1 MIFALAF
8 IAALSLSMAIIPL
21 MVRVAPRLGMIDV
34 PDQRKVHAI
43 PIPRVGGVGIVIGA
57 VAPVFLLLPHD
68 PGLYSFMFGAL
79 VLLVFGAWDDARE
92 LGHYVKFIGQFIAVL
107 TVVYLGDEW
116 VNTLPFDGMEHIP
129 AAVGKPFTVFA
140 MVGTINAINH
150 SDGLDGLAGGESLMS
165 LVCIAY
171 LAWLSDGI
179 TAVTIALATV
189 GGIFGFLRF
198 NSYPAKVFMG
208 DGGSQFIGF
217 TLAYLTV
224 VLLRHVDP
232 VLSPALPALILGL
245 PIVDIIAVFAMRV
258 SKGMNWFKATKN
270 HIHHRLLELG
280 FDHYESVVIIY
291 SVQAL
296 LVICAIPLRY
306 ESDGLILGI
315 YLSVCATVFTF
326 LMVAES
332 KGWVAHKEGAPSA
345 LRRLIENVKS
355 HQQFLNAPAVF
366 LMIALPVFLVA
377 SPLMATYVPRDFSIA
392 SAILFIFLLAGLV
405 YGRASWVFLRAIIF
419 PSVAFGVYL
428 LDIYPPGSDSH
439 LDSFVYAF
447 FGVIVV
453 SLAIVARYAP
463 DRLFRFTPMDFL
475 VVLLVVL
482 MGIMPEE
489 RPVSAVA
496 VAILIK
502 IIILFYAC
510 EYLISRSTKRWNGL
524 TASTLACL
532 ALIAVRGILI

>member
-21 MVRVAPRLGMIDV
+21 MVRVAPRLGMIDI

-43 PIPRVGGVGIVIGA
+43 PIPRVGGVGIVVGA
-57 VAPVFLLLPHD
+57 IVPVFLLLPHD
-68 PGLYSFMFGAL
+68 PSLYAYVFGAL
-79 VLLVFGAWDDARE
+79 VLLVFGAWDDAKE
-92 LGHYVKFIGQFIAVL
+92 LGHYVKFIGQFMAVL
-107 TVVYLGDEW
+107 TVVYVGDEW
-116 VNTLPFDGMEHIP
+116 VNMLPFAGMEHIP
-129 AAVGKPFTVFA
+129 AVIGKPFTVVA

-171 LAWLSDGI
+171 LAWLSDGL
-179 TAVTIALATV
+179 TVVAVALATI

-217 TLAYLTV
+217 TLAYLMV
-224 VLLRHVDP
+224 VLLRHVDT

-291 SVQAL
+291 SIQAL

-306 ESDGLILGI
+306 ESDGLILGV
-315 YLSVCATVFTF
+315 YLFVCTTVFLF
-326 LMVAES
+326 LTVAES
-332 KGWVAHKEGAPSA
+332 TGWLAHKEGTPSA
-345 LRRLIENVKS
+345 LRRIIESIKS
-355 HQQFLNAPAVF
+355 HQHFLNAPAIF
-366 LMIALPVFLVA
+366 LMIALPVFLVG
-377 SPLMATYVPRDFSIA
+377 SPLLSTHVPRDFGIA
-392 SAILFIFLLAGLV
+392 SAILFVFLLAGLI
-405 YGRASWVFLRAIIF
+405 YGKASWIFLRAIIF
-419 PSVAFGVYL
+419 PAVAFGVYL
-428 LDIYPPGSDSH
+428 LDIYPRPDGSYFTS
-439 LDSFVYAF
+439 LAYLF
-447 FGVIVV
+447 FGSIVL

-524 TASTLACL
+524 TISTLGCL
-532 ALIAVRGILI
+532 GLIAVQGILN

>member
-1 MIFALAF
+1 MMFALAF

-21 MVRVAPRLGMIDV
+21 MVRAAPRLGMIDI
-34 PDQRKVHAI
+34 PDQRKVHAA
-43 PIPRVGGVGIVIGA
+43 PIPRVGGIGIVVGA
-57 VAPVFLLLPHD
+57 IVPIFLLLPHD
-68 PGLYSFMFGAL
+68 PSLNAFVFGAL

-92 LGHYVKFIGQFIAVL
+92 LGHYVKFIGQFVAVL
-107 TVVYLGDEW
+107 AVVYLGDEW
-116 VNTLPFDGMEHIP
+116 VKVLPFSGLEQIP
-129 AAVGKPFTVFA
+129 AAIGKPFTVVA

-150 SDGLDGLAGGESLMS
+150 SDGLDGLAGGEALMS

-171 LAWLSDGI
+171 LAWLSDG
-179 TAVTIALATV
+179 TMVVTVALATV

-224 VLLRHVDP
+224 VLLRHVDHA
-232 VLSPALPALILGL
+232 LSPALPALILGL

-270 HIHHRLLELG
+270 HIHHRLLERG

-291 SVQAL
+291 SIQAL

-306 ESDGLILGI
+306 ESDGLIIGI
-315 YLSVCATVFTF
+315 YLFVCTAVFLF
-326 LMVAES
+326 LTAAERT
-332 KGWVAHKEGAPSA
+332 GWTAHKEGTHSA
-345 LRRLIENVKS
+345 LRRFVENVKS

-366 LMIALPVFLVA
+366 LMVALPLFLVG
-377 SPLMATYVPRDFSIA
+377 SPLLSAYVPKDFA
-392 SAILFIFLLAGLV
+392 VAAGILFVFLLAGLV
-405 YGRASWVFLRAIIF
+405 YGKTSWIFLRAIIF
-419 PSVAFGVYL
+419 PAIAFGVYL
-428 LDIYPPGSDSH
+428 LEVYPRPDAAH
-439 LDSFVYAF
+439 VPALAYIF
-447 FGVIVV
+447 FGSIVV

-463 DRLFRFTPMDFL
+463 GHLFRFTPMDFL

-496 VAILIK
+496 IAILIK

-524 TASTLACL
+524 TLSTLGCL
-532 ALIAVRGILI
+532 ALIAIQGSLR